1 MNSKIESAD
10 MVSMSFKKSRL
21 MQPQFE
27 LLTRVL
33 SAAIL
38 IPFFLWV
45 TYTGGWFFYGVLTL
59 VFISALR
66 EWSRLS
72 TNSIFH
78 PLCLAALIGVTLYH
92 SNIYVPHVQ
101 IIGGLAL
108 LGAIY
113 YQYPTLALPSIH
125 RWMLF
130 LSGLSYITASMMCF
144 IQISQ
149 NGANSSLFL
158 LWLYAIVWATDSGA
172 YLVGKTIKGPKL
184 CPKISPN
191 KTWAGF
197 IGGIL
202 VAIITGLY
210 LLKALGLSPSSSI
223 PNTILIL
230 MISCAA
236 HLGDLIESSV
246 KRYFGVKNA
255 GGLIPG
261 HGGVLDR
268 LDSLFLV
275 VILTGLFLLFGIINI

>member
-1 MNSKIESAD
+1 MNSKIESAA
-10 MVSMSFKKSRL
+10 MVSMSFKKSHL

-45 TYTGGWFFYGVLTL
+45 TYTGGSIFYSILML
-59 VFISALR
+59 VFMSALR

-78 PLCLAALIGVTLYH
+78 PFCLATLIGVIVYH
-92 SNIYVPHVQ
+92 NVLDIPHLQ
-101 IIGGLAL
+101 IIGGLAV

-113 YQYPTLALPSIH
+113 YQYPTLALPSLH
-125 RWMLF
+125 RWALF
-130 LSGLSYITASMMCF
+130 LSGLSYITVSMLCF
-144 IQISQ
+144 IKISQ
-149 NGANSSLFL
+149 QGMNSSLFL
-158 LWLYAIVWATDSGA
+158 LWLYGIVWATDSGA
-172 YLVGKTIKGPKL
+172 YLVGKTLKGPKL

-191 KTWAGF
+191 KTWSGF
-197 IGGIL
+197 IGGITA
-202 VAIITGLY
+202 AIISGLY
-210 LLKALGLSPSSSI
+210 LLKILGISLSSFI
-223 PNTILIL
+223 PNTLLIF
-230 MISCAA
+230 MIACAA
-236 HLGDLIESSV
+236 HTGDLIESSV

-255 GGLIPG
+255 GELIPG

-275 VILTGLFLLFGIINI
+275 VILIGLFLLFGIINI